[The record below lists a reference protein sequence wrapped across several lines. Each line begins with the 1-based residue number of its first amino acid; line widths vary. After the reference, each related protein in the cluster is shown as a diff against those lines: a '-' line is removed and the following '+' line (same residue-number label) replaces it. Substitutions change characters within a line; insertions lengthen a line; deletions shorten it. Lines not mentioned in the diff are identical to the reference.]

1 MKSGLDTK
9 RLHMRPFEAGDL
21 AQLIPIYGDY
31 DVMAIRKL
39 GVQSPAQTEAQLA
52 GIMAHWQRHGF
63 GIWALIDRDDPN
75 GGPLLGECGLR
86 TWHEGG
92 DVEIS
97 YGLAKSA
104 WGRGLA
110 TEASFAALD
119 FGFQTAGL
127 EEIAAI
133 AQAANTASHRVMEKL
148 GTDSQETW
156 ESDWVGL
163 VRYSIRKQAYLDQ
176 IRA

>member
-1 MKSGLDTK
+1 
-9 RLHMRPFEAGDL
+9 MRPFEAGDL
-21 AQLIPIYGDY
+21 AQLIPIYGDH

-39 GVQSPAQTEAQLA
+39 GVQSPAQTETQLA

-63 GIWALIDRDDPN
+63 GIWALIDRDS
-75 GGPLLGECGLR
+75 GALLGECGLR

-97 YGLAKSA
+97 YGLAKIA

-119 FGFQTAGL
+119 FGFHIAGL

-133 AQAANTASHRVMEKL
+133 AQATNKASHRVMEKL
-148 GTDSQETW
+148 GMDLQGTW
-156 ESDWVGL
+156 ESDGVGL
-163 VRYSIRKQAYLDQ
+163 VRYSIRKRAYWDQ
-176 IRA
+176 IGV